1 MPADP
6 IDQTPARTPVAVRD
20 ALLATLRW
28 SRERNYCGHE
38 KHDGLNSP
46 LLMRV
51 CGGHRLTRLL
61 AIQAVMRSP
70 LDLRR
75 LLRVRPHHNPKG
87 LALFAQ
93 AWLDLAD
100 SDVARRAQHL
110 SCANEVL
117 EMLLEHR
124 SGRGHLHG
132 RAWGYWYPW
141 QDPGF
146 YAATGTPNAVVSAFA
161 CEALL
166 DAHERLPDPRWLQ
179 AVDEAIDFFTCD
191 LPRLKE
197 SADELCLGYMPMPMT
212 MRVMDVSILIASV
225 LARHARASGDPRQM
239 PTARRLLTYVMR
251 QQTDYHAWWYTDPPG
266 DSHIRHDNYHTGFIL
281 DALWRWMA
289 ASGEREHEARYWQGL
304 DYYRN
309 HLFGAGGEPHWMNDQ
324 RYPFDI
330 HGAAQ
335 GIITFAR
342 HPERYPGFAMR
353 IADWALTHMYDPQ
366 GRFYYQQRRHYT
378 KRFTF
383 MRWCNAWMARA
394 LAVLLKES
402 QHEAD

>member
-1 MPADP
+1 MMPAISRD
-6 IDQTPARTPVAVRD
+6 TVRS
-20 ALLATLRW
+20 ALQATLRW
-28 SRERNYCGHE
+28 SRERNYVGHE

-46 LLMRV
+46 LLMRL
-51 CGGHRLTRLL
+51 CGGHKLTRLV

-75 LLRVRPHHNPKG
+75 VLGVRPAHNPKG

-93 AWLDLAD
+93 AWFDLAD
-100 SDVARRAQHL
+100 ADPGQREAHHQHATEALELLLARR
-110 SCANEVL
+110 SE
-117 EMLLEHR
+117 
-124 SGRGHLHG
+124 RGSLHG

-146 YAATGTPNAVVSAFA
+146 YAPTATPNAVVSAFA

-166 DAHERLPDPRWLQ
+166 DAHQRSADPRWLQ
-179 AVDEAIDFFTCD
+179 AVDEAVAFFVHD
-191 LPRLKE
+191 LPRLKD
-197 SADELCLGYMPMPMT
+197 SADELCLGYMPMPMS
-212 MRVMDVSILIASV
+212 MRVMDVSILVATV
-225 LARHARASGDPRQM
+225 LARHAQASGDQRHV

-266 DSHIRHDNYHTGFIL
+266 DSRIRHDNYHTGFIL
-281 DALWRWMA
+281 DALWRWMNTT
-289 ASGEREHEARYWQGL
+289 GEREHEARYWQGL
-304 DYYRN
+304 DYYRQ
-309 HLFGAGGEPHWMNDQ
+309 HLFSDAGEPHWMNDQ

-342 HPERYPGFAMR
+342 HADRYPGFALR
-353 IADWALTHMYDPQ
+353 VADWALTHMYDPE

-383 MRWCNAWMARA
+383 MRWCNAWMCRA

-402 QHEAD
+402 QS